1 MNGMI
6 MVLVVGV
13 IALDIFSLT
22 GLIHLKATIE
32 KTSRQKK
39 RKTRRKYSKGYFDLS
54 VTDLKKTLPATRKT
68 AARTSKKTAPTT

>member
-32 KTSRQKK
+32 KTYRQRK
-39 RKTRRKYSKGYFDLS
+39 RRTRRKHSKGYFDLS

-68 AARTSKKTAPTT
+68 AARASKKTTPTA